1 MSLSND
7 RPDRIRAVVFDI
19 FGTVVDWRGSL
30 IAQCERFARAHGCS
44 ADWAALADA
53 WRGAYAPSMDRVRRG
68 ELPWQDLDALHR
80 GSLDELLP
88 RFGLAALDEGARDDL
103 VQMWHRLDPWPD
115 AVAGLTRLREHVL
128 IATLS
133 NGNVTLLADMAKHA
147 GLPWDVILSAELVH
161 HYKPDPETYGLAIEM
176 LGNGRPEC
184 VMMAA
189 AHNNDLKHA
198 KAAGMQT
205 AFIAR
210 PSEHGP
216 NQSRDLVAEPFVD
229 IAVSSIEE
237 LAVALA
243 R

>member
-1 MSLSND
+1 MNV
-7 RPDRIRAVVFDI
+7 RAVVFDI

-30 IAQCERFARAHGCS
+30 IAQCERFARGHGCS

-68 ELPWQDLDALHR
+68 KIPWCNLDALHR
-80 GSLDELLP
+80 SSLDELLP
-88 RFGLAALDEGARDDL
+88 RFGLEALDEDARDEL

-115 AVAGLTRLREHVL
+115 AVAGLTQLRKHVL

-161 HYKPDPETYGLAIEM
+161 HYKPDAETYGLAIEM
-176 LGNGRPEC
+176 LGNGRPER

-189 AHNNDLKHA
+189 AHNGDLKHA
-198 KAAGMQT
+198 NAAGMRT

-210 PSEHGP
+210 PFEHGH
-216 NQSRDLVAEPFVD
+216 NQWSDLRAEPFVD
-229 IAVSSIEE
+229 IAVASIVE
-237 LAVALA
+237 LAATLA